1 MSRAHYTGNPA
12 LAQQVS
18 LSSFN
23 GGALNGEVRV
33 SGSLRKGFTG
43 AFTPLMQ
50 AAAMGHVERLLEL
63 IEEGAD
69 VNARGPRD
77 STALMFAAGAGH
89 VDIVKILVEH
99 GADLDAREAGGWTAL
114 CHAREDGE
122 TEIIDFL
129 ESYRS

>member
-1 MSRAHYTGNPA
+1 MNRTN
-12 LAQQVS
+12 S
-18 LSSFN
+18 LNS
-23 GGALNGEVRV
+23 EIRI
-33 SGSLRKGFTG
+33 SGSLTPKGGFAGT
-43 AFTPLMQ
+43 FTPLMR

-63 IEEGAD
+63 LAEGAE

-122 TEIIDFL
+122 TEIVQFL
-129 ESYRS
+129 EGYRN